1 MTRSHPA
8 KLIVYMF
15 VIEQGTVSYIMLS
28 VIITWLLFSL
38 GYLIWNEL
46 QFSNERHRSFD
57 PDLEEQWSRKA

>member
-1 MTRSHPA
+1 
-8 KLIVYMF
+8 MF